1 MTERIAKLSSESIA
15 QAAGCRKFL
24 RLVSV
29 LGRLGG
35 AERAGQFVADMIVA
49 SLRSGDPVAT
59 GPGRIVADM
68 LLMAAFEVGNPV
80 EAVVLMKAD
89 DSTRGSGDFC
99 LHGFH
104 VPAALSLRSLPPAR
118 WPTGNSC
125 CSNGLK
131 QKLDCVGVT
140 EVGDAIE
147 KAVRFFP
154 AAASGLVNA
163 GTRTYDRHMLKR
175 DLPVT
180 HCTIC
185 GSAGYNSRVTGGRC
199 CRTIGGERCNGMNA
213 GAANRSD
220 WEDCSNCGATGYYR
234 NKDCPQ
240 CQGVGYLYLRPR
252 EKQAVV

>member
-1 MTERIAKLSSESIA
+1 M
-15 QAAGCRKFL
+15 
-24 RLVSV
+24 SV
-29 LGRLGG
+29 LGRFGG
-35 AERAGQFVADMIVA
+35 AERARQFVADMIVA
-49 SLRSGDPVAT
+49 SLRGRYPMAA

-68 LLMAAFEVGNPV
+68 LLVAAFEVGNPV
-80 EAVVLMKAD
+80 EAIVLMKAD
-89 DSTRGSGDFC
+89 DSTRGAGDFC

-104 VPAALSLRSLPPAR
+104 VPATLSLRSLPSAR
-118 WPTGNSC
+118 WRAGILCYSDRVE
-125 CSNGLK
+125 
-131 QKLDCVGVT
+131 QKLDCVCVT
-140 EVGDAIE
+140 EAGDTIE
-147 KAVRFFP
+147 MAVRVIP
-154 AAASGLVNA
+154 AAASGLVNTR
-163 GTRTYDRHMLKR
+163 TRTYDRHMLKR

-234 NKDCPQ
+234 NKDCPA
-240 CQGVGYLYLRPR
+240 CQGVGYLFLGPR